1 MFKSLSLLILLSYA
15 LSACVTSMPLEQSS
29 TKEVLTE
36 PSDVDLIS
44 GRIDLLEQTLR
55 EVVGEN
61 CGENI
66 KGINRKINQLRKT
79 KKTKKA
85 VEVCPEQQQVNEIA
99 GKILVG
105 AVEKIRLS
113 KEQVTLDARI
123 DTGAENSSIGA
134 FNIKRFERDGKKWV
148 RFTIIDSDSAPVYE
162 YPIYDKVK
170 IKQGESLTERR
181 IEIRMDVLIGGKKFK
196 RQIFN
201 LADRSYLE
209 YQLLIGRS
217 FLIDIAVVDVSRKYI
232 TKVAR

>member
-1 MFKSLSLLILLSYA
+1 MFKTLTLSVFFSCTLG
-15 LSACVTSMPLEQSS
+15 ACVTQMPVEPSIIAKDLN
-29 TKEVLTE
+29 L

-44 GRIDLLEQTLR
+44 GRIDLLEQSLR

-66 KGINRKINQLRKT
+66 KKINRKINKLGKT
-79 KKTKKA
+79 KETSKA
-85 VEVCPEQQQVNEIA
+85 AEVCPEQEQVNDIE
-99 GKILVG
+99 GKLIVG
-105 AVEKIRLS
+105 AVERIRLS
-113 KEQVTLDARI
+113 KEKITLDARI

-148 RFTIIDSDSAPVYE
+148 RFSVIDSDSAPVYE
-162 YPIYDKVK
+162 YPIYDKVR

-181 IEIRMDVLIGGKKFK
+181 IEIRMDVVIGGKKFK

-232 TKVAR
+232 TKTSR